1 MVQCGTMSL
10 LTPPMA
16 PQFRVTLFYG
26 PDLASGDGSRLHCV
40 FNVKKRSWKAG
51 IQVAVELSATL
62 VNALKHRLGFE
73 SWLEHILA
81 SMDDGRRLEYRHRAE
96 DLLVI
101 QACTCKLTAALDN
114 GLPQENAT
122 LGIGPF
128 DDDLPQ
134 VLSDLSAWIK
144 EQVLVELDLD
154 SQ

>member
-1 MVQCGTMSL
+1 MSL
-10 LTPPMA
+10 LTPPTA
-16 PQFRVTLFYG
+16 PQYRVTLFYG
-26 PDLASGDGSRLHCV
+26 PDLAPGDHSRLHCV

-51 IQVAVELSATL
+51 IQVAVQLPAGL
-62 VNALKHRLGFE
+62 VTALKHRLSFE
-73 SWLEHILA
+73 SWLEGLLA
-81 SMDDGRRLEYRHRAE
+81 PMDDDTRRECRHRAE

-101 QACTCKLTAALDN
+101 QACTYKLNAALDD

-134 VLSDLSAWIK
+134 VLSELSDSIK
-144 EQVLVELDLD
+144 QQVLVDLDLA